1 MGDINKMIQ
10 WMKDH
15 EGKVI
20 YEQVRPWG
28 TGNPPRY
35 DCSAAVIS
43 ALRAGGFLDNSGGN
57 YGNTE
62 TLYGLEGSLLQPISQ
77 EQVGRGDIFVS
88 GPKGSSTGNNG
99 HTGIFLDNQTII
111 HATKYL
117 PYGVNGIVTTAAAG
131 WLGGPPVYY
140 YRLKGGNASGG
151 GAAKGD
157 VQPQCF
163 IEMNNGISWFDGK
176 RRHNLPNKDCQEIL
190 NRIYRENNG
199 KDMPAIKLKGTDE
212 AWLVR
217 LDQAINAKA

>member
-10 WMKDH
+10 WMKDR
-15 EGKVI
+15 EGKVV
-20 YEQVRPWG
+20 YEQSYLGGVPVPHG
-28 TGNPPRY
+28 LT
-35 DCSAAVIS
+35 CSAAVIS

-62 TLYGLEGSLLQPISQ
+62 TLYGLEGSLLIPISK
-77 EQVGRGDIFVS
+77 EQVGKGDIFVS

-117 PYGVNGIVTTAAAG
+117 PYGINGIVTSAAEG

-140 YRLKGGNASGG
+140 YRLKGGNAAGD
-151 GAAKGD
+151 GATKGD

-176 RRHNLPNKDCQEIL
+176 RRHNLPNKDCQEIV

-199 KDMPAIKLKGTDE
+199 KDMPTMKMKGADE

-217 LDQAINAKA
+217 LDQAINAKP

>member
-1 MGDINKMIQ
+1 MGDINRMIQ

-15 EGKVI
+15 EGKVV

-28 TGNPPRY
+28 TGNPPQY

-43 ALRAGGFLDNSGGN
+43 ALRAGGFMDNSGGN

-62 TLYGLEGSLLQPISQ
+62 TLYGLEGKLLTPILR

-88 GPKGSSTGNNG
+88 GAKGASGGNNG

-111 HATKYL
+111 HSTPSL
-117 PYGVNGIVTTAAAG
+117 GGIGTSAAAG

-140 YRLKGGNASGG
+140 YRLIGGNATGLGSIM
-151 GAAKGD
+151 GD
-157 VQPQCF
+157 IISPCF

-176 RRHNLPNKDCQEIL
+176 KRHNLPHKDCQQIL
-190 NRIYRENNG
+190 NEIYRANNG
-199 KDMPAIKLKGTDE
+199 KDMPAIKLKGADE

-217 LDQAINAKA
+217 LDQAINAKS